1 MLNASEGRGA
11 VLVSAGD
18 VMGWLGAFELTEGEG
33 VRMGAASTRAGSA
46 MAGGN
51 AGAVDCASG
60 GGDCGA
66 VDCASGGGRCGAGGD
81 CAGGGGRCGDGG
93 DCAGY

>member
-1 MLNASEGRGA
+1 MLIASEGRGA

-18 VMGWLGAFELTEGEG
+18 VMGWLGAFELAEGEG
-33 VRMGAASTRAGSA
+33 VRMGAAASRAGFA

-51 AGAVDCASG
+51 A
-60 GGDCGA
+60 GA

-81 CAGGGGRCGDGG
+81 CAGGGGRCGAGG

>member
-1 MLNASEGRGA
+1 MLTASEGRGTL
-11 VLVSAGD
+11 LVSAED
-18 VMGWLGAFELTEGEG
+18 VMGWLGASALAGGEG
-33 VRMGAASTRAGSA
+33 VRMGTASTRMGYA
-46 MAGGN
+46 MAAGN

-60 GGDCGA
+60 GGECGA

-81 CAGGGGRCGDGG
+81 CAGGGGRCGAGG